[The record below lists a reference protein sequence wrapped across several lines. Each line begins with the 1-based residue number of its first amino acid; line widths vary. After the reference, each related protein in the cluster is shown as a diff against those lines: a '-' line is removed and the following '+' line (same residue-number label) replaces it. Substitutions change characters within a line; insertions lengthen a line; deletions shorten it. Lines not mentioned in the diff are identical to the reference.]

1 MSYYTTD
8 VYEIK
13 REITIFSSKIS
24 KNLKKAT
31 SNFVLDMQYGIARK
45 TSVLTTE
52 IARALDEGIKLK
64 NTSERLCDN
73 MENIEEDE
81 IETIKNNYYAI
92 IWQKVRGPLPCKRC
106 KSAQDNTS

>member
-1 MSYYTTD
+1 
-8 VYEIK
+8 
-13 REITIFSSKIS
+13 
-24 KNLKKAT
+24 
-31 SNFVLDMQYGIARK
+31 MQYGIAKK

-81 IETIKNNYYAI
+81 IE
-92 IWQKVRGPLPCKRC
+92 
-106 KSAQDNTS
+106 